1 MYKDTNTYP
10 LTMECNVP
18 LSMVIWKLIFMFIYQ
33 ITILLSL
40 SSLSLLSLVSNVY
53 MERTQYQIIL
63 LSLSLLLSLL
73 LSLSSLLLLYVSNDT
88 FCLNVTKK
96 AVSTAE
102 VINWLIKF
110 SFLST
115 LKRFLP
121 NHNPHNLLNISLFY

>member
-18 LSMVIWKLIFMFIYQ
+18 LSMFIWKLIFMFIYQ

-40 SSLSLLSLVSNVY
+40 LLLSLLSYVSNVY
-53 MERTQYQIIL
+53 IERTQYQIIL
-63 LSLSLLLSLL
+63 LSLSLLSLL
-73 LSLSSLLLLYVSNDT
+73 LSLLSLYVSNDT

-96 AVSTAE
+96 AVSTAD